1 MLDKLIIKSNNEF
14 ERLRVY
20 GIQHSGLSMTIFVAD
35 RPTRYVTR
43 IKKVVKLSV
52 SSDETMFKDSVLP
65 LLVTTWMLRQNIL
78 KVKQIVANN
87 RNKKRDKRDSSWL
100 QTSWKEQEVM
110 IMPAT
115 STSTEYIKA
124 SSAKKKK
131 ADDDKKKE

>member
-1 MLDKLIIKSNNEF
+1 
-14 ERLRVY
+14 
-20 GIQHSGLSMTIFVAD
+20 
-35 RPTRYVTR
+35 
-43 IKKVVKLSV
+43 
-52 SSDETMFKDSVLP
+52 MFKDSVLP